1 MASYNKTLWNTYTND
16 NLETEQQKLGDFF
29 YHLSLGLGAKKI
41 CEVGTNI
48 GNNLMG
54 FPKQFDVTGIDLNEH
69 ALSIAKKKYPELAS
83 EFYQIANTLYPYGII
98 SFSKTRK
105 ISYEEAEKFF
115 FTNVHNLTNLY
126 IDEMKKNGEK
136 NKSYFK
142 LSFIGDDLR
151 FCHEVTKS
159 FNLVISEL
167 NNE

>member
-1 MASYNKTLWNTYTND
+1 MKKLIIIFFIYANPIFSQTLQPLSNNSLEEFFTEEKASHTV
-16 NLETEQQKLGDFF
+16 LERCISLYSAITEL
-29 YHLSLGLGAKKI
+29 
-41 CEVGTNI
+41 T
-48 GNNLMG
+48 
-54 FPKQFDVTGIDLNEH
+54 
-69 ALSIAKKKYPELAS
+69 KKKYPELAS

-115 FTNVHNLTNLY
+115 FTNVNNLTNLY

-167 NNE
+167 NNQ

>member
-1 MASYNKTLWNTYTND
+1 MKKLIIFFIIYANSLFSQTLQPLKNNSLEEFFTDEKASHTV
-16 NLETEQQKLGDFF
+16 LERCISLYSAITEL
-29 YHLSLGLGAKKI
+29 
-41 CEVGTNI
+41 T
-48 GNNLMG
+48 
-54 FPKQFDVTGIDLNEH
+54 
-69 ALSIAKKKYPELAS
+69 KKKYPELAS

-115 FTNVHNLTNLY
+115 FTNVNNLTNLY

>member
-1 MASYNKTLWNTYTND
+1 MNKFLALISILYLNCAVAKNIEPL
-16 NLETEQQKLGDFF
+16 NNHSLEEFFTDEKVSHTVLERCISLYSAITEL
-29 YHLSLGLGAKKI
+29 
-41 CEVGTNI
+41 T
-48 GNNLMG
+48 
-54 FPKQFDVTGIDLNEH
+54 
-69 ALSIAKKKYPELAS
+69 KKKYPELAS

-98 SFSKTRK
+98 SFSKTRN

-115 FTNVHNLTNLY
+115 FTNVNNLTNLY

-142 LSFIGDDLR
+142 MSFIGDDLR

-167 NNE
+167 NSE

>member
-1 MASYNKTLWNTYTND
+1 MKKYIFIIFIFFSEVTHGQTLQPLENNT
-16 NLETEQQKLGDFF
+16 LEDFF
-29 YHLSLGLGAKKI
+29 TDEKASHTVLERCISLYSAITELIKI
-41 CEVGTNI
+41 
-48 GNNLMG
+48 
-54 FPKQFDVTGIDLNEH
+54 KH
-69 ALSIAKKKYPELAS
+69 PELAS

-98 SFSKTRK
+98 SFSKTRN

-115 FTNVHNLTNLY
+115 FTNVNNLTNLY

-142 LSFIGDDLR
+142 MSFIGDDLR

-167 NNE
+167 NSE

>member
-1 MASYNKTLWNTYTND
+1 MKKLIIIFFIYANPIFSQTLQPLSNNSLEEFFTDEKASHTV
-16 NLETEQQKLGDFF
+16 LERCISLYSAITEL
-29 YHLSLGLGAKKI
+29 
-41 CEVGTNI
+41 T
-48 GNNLMG
+48 
-54 FPKQFDVTGIDLNEH
+54 
-69 ALSIAKKKYPELAS
+69 KKKYPELAS

-115 FTNVHNLTNLY
+115 FTNVNNLTNLY

-151 FCHEVTKS
+151 FFHEVTKS